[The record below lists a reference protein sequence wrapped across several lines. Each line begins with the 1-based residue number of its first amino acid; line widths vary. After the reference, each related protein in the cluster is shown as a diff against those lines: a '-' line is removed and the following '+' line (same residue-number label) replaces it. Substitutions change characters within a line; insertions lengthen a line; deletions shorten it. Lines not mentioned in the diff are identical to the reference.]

1 MQEIVFNHKPVLFE
15 ETIESL
21 GIRPDGTY
29 IDGTAG
35 GGGPS
40 GAPCCGS
47 PAGCEWEPGCASVP
61 GADDAS

>member
-35 GGGPS
+35 GGGHIDFQKGHGVLPRPFC
-40 GAPCCGS
+40 APF
-47 PAGCEWEPGCASVP
+47 PPGC
-61 GADDAS
+61 